1 MIGMVVFALGHSVAA
16 TPPRPVMN
24 NFIGINGHTIQF
36 KPELYRP
43 ICRLARDYHPVEWDL
58 GRETAVPAPF
68 PFAKNRVDWNHVY
81 GAWKEQGWSIDVS
94 LMFETIPLKDWAQLE
109 QDANAYGTAFA
120 REFGPSGQRKLV
132 ESVEIGNEPG
142 KWSDAD
148 YTRMFRAIATGLRA
162 GDPKIKIASCNLT
175 VGPSD
180 DYTKSVQ
187 CLKEMTGLIDIL
199 TIHSYAQLTGWPTW
213 RRSYPEDPTLPKYRK
228 EIQDLCTWRDA
239 HMPGKPVWI
248 TEFGYDSTTQP
259 QEKSGDFAKWEGVT
273 DLQQAQWIV
282 RSLLVFSSMPV
293 DRAYIY
299 FFNDDD
305 NARLH
310 ASSGLTRHFKPKPSF
325 HAVAHVRQT
334 LGEYRFIRIVAD
346 EPGKRRIH
354 EYQHARNPKQL
365 VWAVWSPTCGC
376 AGTQQRLTRV
386 PGKLVAS
393 TIMPITE
400 PSAVSGSAKQLTPG
414 VVEMTVTETPEYLM
428 LAL

>member
-1 MIGMVVFALGHSVAA
+1 MGVAVFALGSSHAA
-16 TPPRPVMN
+16 DRPRPVMHD
-24 NFIGINGHTIQF
+24 FIGINGHTVQF

-43 ICRLARDYHPVEWDL
+43 IGRLARDYHPVEWDL
-58 GRETAVPAPF
+58 ARETDKPAPF

-94 LMFETIPLKDWAQLE
+94 LMFETIPLGNWSHLE
-109 QDANAYGTAFA
+109 QDAQAYGAAFA
-120 REFGPSGQRKLV
+120 REFGPSGKRKLV
-132 ESVEIGNEPG
+132 ESAEIGNEPG

-148 YTRMFRAIATGLRA
+148 YTRMFRAMATGLRA

-187 CLKEMTGLIDIL
+187 CLKDIPSLVDIL

-213 RRSYPEDPTLPKYRK
+213 KRSYPEDPALPKYLK
-228 EIQDLCTWRDA
+228 EIQDLCAWRDA

-259 QEKSGDFAKWEGVT
+259 PEKSGDFAKWEGVT
-273 DLQQAQWIV
+273 DRQQAQWIV
-282 RSLLVFSSMPV
+282 RSLLLFSAMPV
-293 DRAYIY
+293 ERAYIY

-305 NARLH
+305 KASLH

-325 HAVAHVRQT
+325 YAVAHLRQT
-334 LGEYRFIRIVAD
+334 LGDFRFTRIVAD

-354 EYQHARNPKQL
+354 EYQHAKNPTHV
-365 VWAVWSPTCGC
+365 VWAVWSPTCGKE
-376 AGTQQRLTRV
+376 GQSQRLPRV
-386 PGKLVAS
+386 PGKLVSS
-393 TIMPITE
+393 TIMPLTE
-400 PSAVSGSAKQLTPG
+400 APTTAGSAKQIAPG
-414 VVEMTVTETPEYLM
+414 VVEMTVTETPEYLL